1 MERKGRTFV
10 IMFSAVVPLLQRGV
24 VLLIRGWDVEEF
36 DVDGGG
42 IEIAGCNGG
51 DGGGDIGVDT
61 GAIEVE
67 VFNCA
72 IGGGAGGAGGIVLV
86 PEPTTTYKL

>member
-1 MERKGRTFV
+1 M
-10 IMFSAVVPLLQRGV
+10 
-24 VLLIRGWDVEEF
+24 LLIRDWDVEVF

-42 IEIAGCNGG
+42 
-51 DGGGDIGVDT
+51 DMGVDT

-72 IGGGAGGAGGIVLV
+72 IGGGVVLV

>member
-1 MERKGRTFV
+1 MEREVRTFV
-10 IMFSAVVPLLQRGV
+10 IMFLAVVPLLQRGV

-36 DVDGGG
+36 DVDGGSDG
-42 IEIAGCNGG
+42 GGGRTEIASCNGG
-51 DGGGDIGVDT
+51 GGGGGMGVDT

-72 IGGGAGGAGGIVLV
+72 IGGGVVLL
-86 PEPTTTYKL
+86 PEPTTTYKF